1 MNVLVLHAH
10 PVPDSFS
17 HAVRDTAVAAME
29 RVGHTV
35 TVVDLY
41 AEDFEARMS
50 LAERRAYHGD
60 TPVIADDV
68 ARHAALVQAADALVF
83 VYPTW
88 WFGLPAILLGWLDR
102 VLVPG
107 VGFVFDE
114 DTGRPGPGLTNI
126 RRIVGI
132 STYGSSWTYIKGVN
146 DAGRRTLLRTV
157 RMVSHRWCRT
167 GWISLYG
174 ADTADDARRRRFL
187 AEVDRRMA
195 RL

>member
-1 MNVLVLHAH
+1 MRVLVLHAH
-10 PVPDSFS
+10 PLPDSLS
-17 HAVRDTAVAAME
+17 RSVRDTAVAAME
-29 RVGHTV
+29 RSGHEV

-41 AEDFEARMS
+41 AEDFEARLS
-50 LAERRAYHGD
+50 CAERRAYHGD
-60 TPVIADDV
+60 APVISDDV
-68 ARHAALVQAADALVF
+68 ARQVELLRAADALVF

-88 WFGLPAILLGWLDR
+88 WFGLPAILLGWLNR

-114 DTGRPGPGLTNI
+114 RTGRPAPGLTNI
-126 RRIVGI
+126 RRVVGI
-132 STYGSSWTYIKGVN
+132 STYGSSWAYIKGVN

-157 RMVSHRWCRT
+157 RLITHRRART
-167 GWISLYG
+167 GWISLYST
-174 ADTADDARRRRFL
+174 DTADDARRRRFL

>member
-10 PVPDSFS
+10 PVPDSFNR
-17 HAVRDTAVAAME
+17 AVRDTAVLAME
-29 RVGHTV
+29 RSGHTV

-50 LAERRAYHGD
+50 CEERRAYHAGE
-60 TPVIADDV
+60 PIVSPDV
-68 ARHAALVQAADALVF
+68 ARQAELVRAADALVF

-114 DTGRPGPGLTNI
+114 RTGRPAPGLTNI

-132 STYGSSWTYIKGVN
+132 TTYGSSWTYIKGVN

-157 RMVSHRWCRT
+157 RMVSNRWCRT
-167 GWISLYG
+167 GWISLYSI
-174 ADTADDARRRRFL
+174 DTADEARRRRFL